1 MNALVNEWITKAE
14 ADYHSAWR
22 DYRARKHPNYDG
34 AGFHAQQCIE
44 KYLKGFLMH
53 RIQPPIW
60 GHDLL
65 AIAERCISLFP
76 ELEFEKP
83 YLALLTKFAVQ
94 YRYPGESASK
104 ADAQKAIQA
113 MEYLRTLIRKKLG
126 LPA

>member
-1 MNALVNEWITKAE
+1 MNALVSEWVAKAE

-44 KYLKGFLMH
+44 KYLKGLLVYTG
-53 RIQPPIW
+53 QPSLW

-65 AIAERCISLFP
+65 ALVERCLPFFP
-76 ELEFEKP
+76 ELAFERP
-83 YLALLTKFAVQ
+83 LFALLTRFAVR

-104 ADAQKAIQA
+104 ADARRALQA
-113 MEYLRTLIRKKLG
+113 MERLRTLLRQKLE
-126 LPA
+126 